1 MSSGR
6 IVPAGHG
13 RRFWVGPNE
22 LTVKAG
28 PESGHILAA
37 VFESVLPPGG
47 GYPVPHLH
55 EEYEEVFYV
64 LDGEIEYRIGD
75 HWAVVTAGGTVC
87 VPRGVVHA
95 FRNRSAAP
103 ARHLALHSPGVA
115 LTMIEKVGQAR
126 GDQVEA
132 ILAQH
137 RTRRAE
143 R

>member
-1 MSSGR
+1 
-6 IVPAGHG
+6 
-13 RRFWVGPNE
+13 
-22 LTVKAG
+22 LTVKAS
-28 PESGHILAA
+28 PESGHALAA

-75 HWAVVTAGGTVC
+75 DWTVATTGSTVC

-95 FRNRSAAP
+95 FRNVSTFP
-103 ARHLALHSPGVA
+103 ARHLALHSPGAA
-115 LTMIEKVGQAR
+115 LAMIEEVGQAQD
-126 GDQVEA
+126 GQVEV

-137 RTRRAE
+137 RTRLRS
-143 R
+143 